1 MLIVSMLIS
10 YFNAVVGVF
19 LHYHEQHIIIY

>member
-1 MLIVSMLIS
+1 MLIS

-19 LHYHEQHIIIY
+19 LHYHERYIIFY

>member
-1 MLIVSMLIS
+1 MLIS

-19 LHYHEQHIIIY
+19 LHYREQHIILY